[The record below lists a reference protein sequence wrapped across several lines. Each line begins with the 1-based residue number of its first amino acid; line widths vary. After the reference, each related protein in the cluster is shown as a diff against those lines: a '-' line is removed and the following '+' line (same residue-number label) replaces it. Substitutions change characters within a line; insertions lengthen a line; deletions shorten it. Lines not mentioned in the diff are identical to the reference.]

1 MFVCICKGI
10 RKSDIE
16 TLARKGGQGSEDIK
30 KLTGAGTEC
39 GTCEL
44 RIQRVLKEIQS
55 NSTSTNIS
63 DKEDVAG

>member
-16 TLARKGGQGSEDIK
+16 SIAQAGDQAREDIK

-44 RIQRVLKEIQS
+44 RIQQVLKEIQS
-55 NSTSTNIS
+55 KSNESEMPE
-63 DKEDVAG
+63 EDVAG